1 MKTHPLSFATKL
13 PRYALQQLRQL
24 LGYYSFNFY
33 KLDLK
38 NPPAEQV
45 YSICEYG
52 SYSDAIDN
60 IHWQLARQAD
70 YSADR
75 ARQRFSNGL
84 FFYALFDQQ
93 TVAASCW
100 IHPQGKRFID
110 ETGYMVSTAE
120 NSLWLRDIYVNPGY
134 RGKQVCA
141 NFIRCAAHQFYPAA
155 TTFYSDIE
163 SHNTASIHAHK
174 RAGFQYMC
182 TLKAVHLFKYL
193 MLRSRPSPACADLQI
208 TGYRADRK
216 CFLTRKDYQLYRQYN
231 LA

>member
-1 MKTHPLSFATKL
+1 MRKYHIGFITKL
-13 PRYALQQLRQL
+13 YHYALQLLRQW

-33 KLDLK
+33 KLNLQHLPD
-38 NPPAEQV
+38 EQT
-45 YSICEYG
+45 YNIREFR
-52 SYSDAIDN
+52 SYSDDIAS
-60 IHWQLARQAD
+60 IHREMGREKE
-70 YSADR
+70 YSPSR
-75 ARQRFSNGL
+75 ARQRFTNGL
-84 FFYALFDQQ
+84 YFYALIDQQ
-93 TVAASCW
+93 TVVASSW

-110 ETGYMVSTAE
+110 ETGYMVSTVE
-120 NSLWLRDIYVNPGY
+120 NSLWLRDIYVNPDY
-134 RGKQVCA
+134 RGKQICA
-141 NFIRCAAHQFYPAA
+141 NFIRCAARQFYPAA

-163 SHNTASIHAHK
+163 SQNTASIRAHQ